1 MTGENTMQLWQFI
14 VILSTGIALGIILHP
29 LARMI
34 ESEGINQFLDSLAR
48 TVTAPFAF
56 LGRTFGRKLASR
68 RVLKDTREATTRLVD
83 SREQQISDTAQTIR
97 GLLLSLASAI
107 QRTDQAASDSSQTLG
122 NVRNTIDHMAIPD
135 DLREV
140 HSQLLTEIDRV
151 ISSNSTL
158 KQELFHSREILAT
171 QRQQIDTLKTEVRID
186 GMTQLANRTCFD
198 EKLLEMVRLW
208 ERFGDA
214 FTLLIIDVDNFKVI
228 NDTHGHPG
236 GDRVLKGIAYKIRS
250 TLRTTDFVAR
260 FGGDE
265 FAAILMKS
273 KAAAAAAA
281 AQKVCRQVRE
291 SRFFL
296 DGEEVRTSLSIGVA
310 EIAAGENA
318 EQLLK
323 RADRALYRVKEAGR
337 NDVIIAEPPV

>member
-1 MTGENTMQLWQFI
+1 
-14 VILSTGIALGIILHP
+14 
-29 LARMI
+29 
-34 ESEGINQFLDSLAR
+34 
-48 TVTAPFAF
+48 
-56 LGRTFGRKLASR
+56 
-68 RVLKDTREATTRLVD
+68 
-83 SREQQISDTAQTIR
+83 
-97 GLLLSLASAI
+97 
-107 QRTDQAASDSSQTLG
+107 
-122 NVRNTIDHMAIPD
+122 MAIPD

-236 GDRVLKGIAYKIRS
+236 GDRVLKG
-250 TLRTTDFVAR
+250 VA
-260 FGGDE
+260 
-265 FAAILMKS
+265 
-273 KAAAAAAA
+273 
-281 AQKVCRQVRE
+281 
-291 SRFFL
+291 
-296 DGEEVRTSLSIGVA
+296 
-310 EIAAGENA
+310 
-318 EQLLK
+318 
-323 RADRALYRVKEAGR
+323 
-337 NDVIIAEPPV
+337 

>member
-1 MTGENTMQLWQFI
+1 MHLWHFI

-34 ESEGINQFLDSLAR
+34 ESEGIDQFLDSLAR
-48 TVTAPFAF
+48 TVTAPFTY
-56 LGRTFGRKLASR
+56 LGRTFGRKFASR
-68 RVLKDTREATTRLVD
+68 RALKDTREATTRQVD
-83 SREQQISDTAQTIR
+83 PREQQISDTAQTIR

-122 NVRNTIDHMAIPD
+122 DVRNTIDHMAIPD

-158 KQELFHSREILAT
+158 KQKLFHSREILAT

-208 ERFGDA
+208 ECYGDA
-214 FTLLIIDVDNFKVI
+214 FTLLIIDVDNFKKI

-236 GDRVLKGIAYKIRS
+236 GDRVLKGIAYKIRA
-250 TLRTTDFVAR
+250 TLRATDFVAR

-273 KAAAAAAA
+273 TAAAAAAA
-281 AQKVCRQVRE
+281 AQKVCRQVRD

-323 RADRALYRVKEAGR
+323 RADKALYRVKEAGR
-337 NDVIIAEPPV
+337 NDVMVAEPPA

>member
-1 MTGENTMQLWQFI
+1 MQPWHFI
-14 VILSTGIALGIILHP
+14 IILSSGIALGIVLHP

-34 ESEGINQFLDSLAR
+34 ESEGLNQFLDSLGR
-48 TVTAPFAF
+48 IVTAPFSF
-56 LGRTFGRKLASR
+56 LSRTFGRKLASR
-68 RVLKDTREATTRLVD
+68 RVLKETREATTRQVD
-83 SREQQISDTAQTIR
+83 PREQQISDTAQTIR

-122 NVRNTIDHMAIPD
+122 DVRNTIDHMTIPN

-158 KQELFHSREILAT
+158 KQELSHSREILAI

-208 ERFGDA
+208 ERYGDA

-236 GDRVLKGIAYKIRS
+236 GDRVLKGVAYKIRA
-250 TLRTTDFVAR
+250 TLRATDFVAR

-281 AQKVCRQVRE
+281 AQKVCRQVRD
-291 SRFFL
+291 SRYFL

-323 RADRALYRVKEAGR
+323 RADKALYRVKEAGR
-337 NDVIIAEPPV
+337 NDVMVAEPPA

>member
-1 MTGENTMQLWQFI
+1 MQLWHFI
-14 VILSTGIALGIILHP
+14 IIFSTGIALGIILHP

-34 ESEGINQFLDSLAR
+34 ESEGINHILDSLAR
-48 TVTAPFAF
+48 IVTAPFSL
-56 LGRTFGRKLASR
+56 LGRTFGRKLATR
-68 RVLKDTREATTRLVD
+68 KVLKETKEATTRKID
-83 SREQQISDTAQTIR
+83 PREQQISDTAQTIR
-97 GLLLSLASAI
+97 GLLLSLANVI

-122 NVRNTIDHMAIPD
+122 DVRNTIDHMAIPD

-140 HSQLLTEIDRV
+140 HAQLLSEIDRV

-158 KQELFHSREILAT
+158 KRELYHSQEILAN
-171 QRQQIDTLKTEVRID
+171 QRQQIEALKTEVRVD

-208 ERFGDA
+208 ERYGDA
-214 FTLLIIDVDNFKVI
+214 FSLLIIDVDNFKEI

-236 GDRVLKGIAYKIRS
+236 GDRVLKGVAYKIKS

-265 FAAILMKS
+265 FAAILL
-273 KAAAAAAA
+273 KAPAASAADAA
-281 AQKVCRQVRE
+281 HKVCRQVRE
-291 SRFFL
+291 SKFVL
-296 DGEEVRTSLSIGVA
+296 DGNEVRTSLSIGVA
-310 EIAAGENA
+310 EIAPGENA

-323 RADRALYRVKEAGR
+323 RADMALYRVKEAGR
-337 NDVIIAEPPV
+337 NNVMIAEPPA